1 METADERGLES
12 QDQVGSCDRL
22 VAKDTANT
30 IAPSLYVNDVFYER
44 LVRLHRQFSEL
55 GDPPG
60 KNVEEECERLIKREA
75 RLIDTGEFEQW
86 LALFSRECLYWIP
99 ARRGGDPRREVALE
113 FHDRRRLEDRII
125 RLKTGSAYSQIPP
138 TRTCHLLSN
147 IEMFVIGANE
157 VGARANFVI
166 HTSRLTVQRALA
178 GWCGYV
184 FAHEEVGWKIA
195 LKQVN
200 LLDSD
205 QGQENNSFF
214 L

>member
-1 METADERGLES
+1 
-12 QDQVGSCDRL
+12 V
-22 VAKDTANT
+22 KDPAPA
-30 IAPSLYVNDVFYER
+30 IPPSLYVNDAFYER
-44 LVRLHRQFSEL
+44 LMRLDREFSEL
-55 GDPPG
+55 GVPPI

-75 RLIDTGEFEQW
+75 RLIDSGEFEQW
-86 LALFSRECLYWIP
+86 LALFTRECLYWIP

-113 FHDRRRLEDRII
+113 FHDRRRLEDRIA
-125 RLKTGSAYSQIPP
+125 RLRTGSAYSQIPP

-147 IEMFVIGANE
+147 IEIFVVDANE

-166 HTSRLTVQRALA
+166 QTSRLAVQRALA

-184 FAHEEVGWKIA
+184 FAQEDGGWKIA

>member
-1 METADERGLES
+1 
-12 QDQVGSCDRL
+12 V
-22 VAKDTANT
+22 KDPANA
-30 IAPSLYVNDVFYER
+30 IAPSLYVNDAFYER
-44 LVRLHRQFSEL
+44 LMRLDRQFSEL
-55 GDPPG
+55 GDPPI
-60 KNVEEECERLIKREA
+60 KNVEEECERLIKCEA
-75 RLIDTGEFEQW
+75 RLIDTGDFEQW
-86 LALFSRECLYWIP
+86 LALFTRECLYWIP

-113 FHDRRRLEDRII
+113 FHDRRRLEDRIA
-125 RLKTGSAYSQIPP
+125 RLRTGSAYSQIPP

-147 IEMFVIGANE
+147 IEIFVVDANE

-184 FAHEEVGWKIA
+184 FAQEDSGWKIA

>member
-1 METADERGLES
+1 
-12 QDQVGSCDRL
+12 V
-22 VAKDTANT
+22 KDPAPA
-30 IAPSLYVNDVFYER
+30 IAPSLYVNDAFYER
-44 LVRLHRQFSEL
+44 LMRLDREFSEL
-55 GDPPG
+55 GVPPI

-75 RLIDTGEFEQW
+75 RLIDSGEFEQW
-86 LALFSRECLYWIP
+86 LALFTRECLYWIP

-113 FHDRRRLEDRII
+113 FHDRRRLEDRIA
-125 RLKTGSAYSQIPP
+125 RLRTGSAYSQIPP

-147 IEMFVIGANE
+147 IEIFVVDANE

-166 HTSRLTVQRALA
+166 QTSRLAVQRALA

-184 FAHEEVGWKIA
+184 FAQEDGGWKIA

-214 L
+214 I

>member
-12 QDQVGSCDRL
+12 QDQVGSFDRL